1 MKKLFSVIVLIIIL
15 IFGFKF
21 ITNDYVFNKILRYC
35 ETSTYLQPVSKNI
48 INIACK
54 FRISVKYDN
63 ASETEIIPN
72 DLLSKITPNG
82 TYILIDLSQPCNKR
96 RLWVV
101 QDNNIILNC
110 RVGHGMKSGYLFS
123 TKFSNDFGSN
133 MSSLGE
139 FVTGGEYTNSKLG
152 RCMNIHG
159 LEPGVNNNAYARG
172 IRFHASKYAA
182 DEFFNKNGRIG
193 RSLGCF
199 TTSTDDNNFIINTT
213 KNGCKIFVIG

>member
-15 IFGFKF
+15 IFGFKL
-21 ITNDYVFNKILRYC
+21 ITNDCVFNKILRYC
-35 ETSTYLQPVSKNI
+35 ETSQYLQPLSKNI
-48 INIACK
+48 VNIACK
-54 FRISVKYDN
+54 FKMSIKHDPIEGEV
-63 ASETEIIPN
+63 IP
-72 DLLSKITPNG
+72 DELVSKIKSDG
-82 TYILIDLSQPCNKR
+82 TYVLIDLSQPCSKR

-101 QDNNIILNC
+101 QDNNTILNC

-123 TKFSNDFGSN
+123 TQFSNDFGSN

-139 FVTGGEYTNSKLG
+139 FVTGGEYNNSKLG

-159 LEPGVNNNAYARG
+159 LESGVNNNAFARG
-172 IRFHASKYAA
+172 IRFHASKYAE
-182 DEFFNKNGRIG
+182 DEFFNKTGRIG